1 MHYEY
6 STEKLINLQGV
17 KVKNIEIL
25 EKVNKIH
32 IDLVKK
38 ECTCPVC
45 KSKTSKVHDYRV
57 QKIKDVP
64 SFSKQIVL
72 ILRKRRYVCKNCG
85 KKFYEKLDFLQR
97 YSRMSI
103 RVLEEI
109 FKQLSNTV
117 SYTSVAK
124 KLNISTS
131 TVIRVF
137 DALKYAKPSKTPR
150 VLGIDEFKGNA
161 GGEKYLAILTD
172 VENKKVIDILPN
184 RNYDYLLKY
193 FNKINRANT
202 EFFVSDMW
210 KPYRNLKSVH
220 FEKSKLITDKYHFV
234 RQVIWDF
241 EKVRKEEQKRFS
253 KKYRLT
259 FKRSKILLTK
269 RFYSLNRDEVQKV
282 KNIFRISPRLQE
294 AHDLKEDFLNILKEK
309 DFSAKCEQLKT
320 GFIHLLSTKFLSL
333 NHL

>member
-1 MHYEY
+1 M
-6 STEKLINLQGV
+6 
-17 KVKNIEIL
+17 
-25 EKVNKIH
+25 
-32 IDLVKK
+32 
-38 ECTCPVC
+38 
-45 KSKTSKVHDYRV
+45 
-57 QKIKDVP
+57 
-64 SFSKQIVL
+64 
-72 ILRKRRYVCKNCG
+72 
-85 KKFYEKLDFLQR
+85 
-97 YSRMSI
+97 
-103 RVLEEI
+103 
-109 FKQLSNTV
+109 
-117 SYTSVAK
+117 
-124 KLNISTS
+124 
-131 TVIRVF
+131 F
-137 DALKYAKPSKTPR
+137 DTLKYAKPSKTPR

-309 DFSAKCEQLKT
+309 DFSFQCEQLKNWIYT
-320 GFIHLLSTKFLSL
+320 ARAYEIPEFKSSITAISNWFDSIKNALEHGFPTVSPKVATIKLRF
-333 NHL
+333 